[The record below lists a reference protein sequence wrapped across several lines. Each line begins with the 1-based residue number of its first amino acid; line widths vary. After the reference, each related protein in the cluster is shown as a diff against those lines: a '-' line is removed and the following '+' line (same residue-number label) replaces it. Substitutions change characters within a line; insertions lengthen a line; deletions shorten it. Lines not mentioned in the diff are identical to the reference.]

1 MFFISSFLP
10 LYCRLI
16 IIAEKDM
23 VYEKFPIPLIHRLE
37 KHVVVTH
44 TVLLP
49 WQEKVL
55 DELVKWVKLLSRTG
69 R

>member
-1 MFFISSFLP
+1 
-10 LYCRLI
+10 
-16 IIAEKDM
+16 M

-37 KHVVVTH
+37 KHVVITR